1 MKTVNVS
8 NNKPEDQVTFSR
20 ADFIILAST
29 LVFMLMI
36 FSSAIY
42 IQKTDRLPQIQ
53 NVMSDAIY

>member
-1 MKTVNVS
+1 MST
-8 NNKPEDQVTFSR
+8 NNKPEYQVTFSR